1 MWTAPP
7 GNPLEDLRAAIA
19 AVEAAPGF
27 MPDPFPAYDV
37 ATFRRMHAADQV
49 TTDLLRAID
58 PTLPPGI
65 LDEDRHTRAMA
76 QARAAG
82 IDALRE
88 LRTSAA

>member
-1 MWTAPP
+1 MLTAELHTP
-7 GNPLEDLRAAIA
+7 GLAVYRRMAAADQQLEDLR
-19 AVEAAPGF
+19 
-27 MPDPFPAYDV
+27 
-37 ATFRRMHAADQV
+37 
-49 TTDLLRAID
+49 RALD
-58 PTLPPGI
+58 TSLPPGI